1 MISKIFPCSIVF
13 YTWNTTV
20 FIFIFGF
27 LISPCLALERSAVC
41 VFFTYWINY
50 LSVNGWQNCE
60 HGIYSCTAN
69 SVFGK
74 NKETKE
80 KNSASSST
88 VCLTMPH
95 KSADG
100 YFYNRGLDKKEA
112 NNFEKWMDL
121 MVEKKC
127 SNYCILFRVFC
138 LRNNFRDITVRIS
151 IDIYKH
157 N

>member
-1 MISKIFPCSIVF
+1 MISKIFPCSTIF
-13 YTWNTTV
+13 YTWNTMV

-60 HGIYSCTAN
+60 QGVYSCIAY

-74 NKETKE
+74 NKEIKE
-80 KNSASSST
+80 KNSSSST

-95 KSADG
+95 EIADG
-100 YFYNRGLDKKEA
+100 YFYNRELDKKEKQA
-112 NNFEKWMDL
+112 NNFEKLVDL

-127 SNYCILFRVFC
+127 SNYCVLFVTLSVAFEKE
-138 LRNNFRDITVRIS
+138 FQV
-151 IDIYKH
+151 
-157 N
+157 